1 MKAVNTQS
9 ISKPVILLKILQN
22 GTLAAINSESIVR
35 ILNPENLSLVSGFK
49 VGITHKRYKN
59 RVLDYSYDSKYLATL
74 SATAK
79 ESLLYNTQTKK
90 ITGAVKRHQGE
101 VSCIGIDPKSRYMFS
116 CGDDGK
122 TFAMDVKS
130 GKLMF
135 TMSRHADSVNDV
147 AFSENGNWVATAS
160 YDRKISLF
168 NLVTMMPKEKYI
180 GHSAPV
186 MKLKFLTNNRLL
198 SIDRNSVANIWD
210 IYQDKIIHKLEGV
223 HDSVTQICVAK
234 DENIFF
240 LSGELGYIMLYQLD
254 TYEQLSQ
261 NYIKFSS
268 IVTALEYDADTKHL
282 LVCTEDGFIYRY
294 NIYEGMDKL
303 RGFLQH
309 KQFKD
314 IQEEVK
320 KNPVLKFTQ
329 ISELVANFWENSLNK
344 AKILLQKGDK
354 KIAQSLL
361 ADFQKIPAKNTI
373 IKKLFHDYENFEKFK
388 QAVTNNK
395 LVVAYNLAATYPT
408 YKESKVYKILESR
421 WKKTLV
427 TAQKYALDPKGM
439 TQALELLNA
448 YRGISEKTIFIQDV
462 LKKGDLYKRFRNA
475 LGRKDFKMCFELAK
489 RNPFLK
495 EFPEYDSL
503 IQYSHTLNH
512 KVEKL
517 LVDGDIHNA
526 MKLLRQLVDFPEYQD
541 KAEHEINSLDHRQKF
556 FNAVQ
561 EDNLLLAY
569 NMLDTTEE
577 LLTTKDGQR
586 LQEEW
591 SYALENAEGCAAF
604 GDVKCVQEKLE
615 KYMKIQS
622 KYRAIATIFAWT
634 YMVQLEQAFRKNA
647 SQSEL
652 ENGIKNYVL
661 NFGLSEQIENFDLFV
676 KKKYPESKL
685 NLEFL
690 TKGSLSMWRPA
701 MIVKSILE

>member
-1 MKAVNTQS
+1 MKAVTAQS
-9 ISKPVILLKILQN
+9 ISKPVILLKMLQN
-22 GTLAAINSESIVR
+22 GTLVAVNSDSIVR

-59 RVLDYSYDSKYLATL
+59 RVLDYSYNSKYLATL
-74 SATAK
+74 SATEK
-79 ESLLYNTQTKK
+79 ESILYSTQTKK
-90 ITGAVKRHQGE
+90 TIGVVKRHQGE
-101 VSCIGIDPKSRYMFS
+101 VSCVGLDTKSRYMFS

-130 GKLMF
+130 GKLIF
-135 TMSRHADSVNDV
+135 TMSRHADSVNDI
-147 AFSENGNWVATAS
+147 AFSKNGNWVATAS

-168 NLVTMMPKEKYI
+168 NLVIMSPKEKYI
-180 GHSAPV
+180 GHSSPV
-186 MKLKFLTNNRLL
+186 MKLKFLTDNRLL
-198 SIDRNSVANIWD
+198 SIDKNSVANVWD

-223 HDSVTQICVAK
+223 HDNVTQICVAK

-240 LSGELGYIMLYQLD
+240 LASELGYIMVYQLD

-268 IVTALEYDADTKHL
+268 TVTALEYDADTKHL
-282 LVCTEDGFIYRY
+282 LVGTEDGFIYRY

-303 RGFLQH
+303 RGLLQK
-309 KQFKD
+309 KQFKE

-320 KNPVLKFTQ
+320 KNPILKFTQ

-344 AKILLQKGDK
+344 ARILLQNGDK
-354 KIAQSLL
+354 KMAQSLL
-361 ADFQKIPAKNTI
+361 TDFQKIPARNSV

-388 QAVTNNK
+388 QAVKNNK

-421 WKKTLV
+421 WQKTLV
-427 TAQKYALDPKGM
+427 TAQKYALDPRGL

-462 LKKGDLYKRFRNA
+462 LNKGDLYKRFRNA
-475 LGRKDFKMCFELAK
+475 LGHKDFKICFELAK

-503 IQYSHTLNH
+503 TQYSHTLNH

-517 LVDGDIHNA
+517 LANGDIHMA
-526 MKLLRQLVDFPEYQD
+526 IKFLRQLVDFPEYQE
-541 KAEHEINSLDHRQKF
+541 KAQREIDSLDHRQKF

-561 EDNLLLAY
+561 EDNLVLAY

-591 SYALENAEGCAAF
+591 NQALENAESCAAR
-604 GDVKCVQEKLE
+604 GDTTCIHEKLE
-615 KYMKIQS
+615 NFMNIQS
-622 KYRAIATIFAWT
+622 KYRAIATIYAWA
-634 YMVQLEQAFRKNA
+634 YMVQLEQAFRKDA

-652 ENGIKNYVL
+652 EHGIKNYVL
-661 NFGLSEQIENFDLFV
+661 NFGLSEQIENFDAFV
-676 KKKYPESKL
+676 KRKYPESKL

-690 TKGSLSMWRPA
+690 TKGSLSMWRPS
-701 MIVKSILE
+701 MIVKSILD